1 MPNKYIIRAVIAL
14 LIIGLIEFY
23 SFLLIRLAVRNLPS
37 AWRIALFSLYIL
49 ATLLTYAGIFFF
61 RRAEMPHLLRNIY
74 VAFSFG
80 LIVGKVLVAAVMM
93 LDDVRRLVIWIMNLF
108 YTGGTAD
115 NATAAAG
122 KGIARST
129 FLKNVA
135 LLLGGTAL
143 GGFLYGTTNRYSYR
157 LRRVNLRFGHLPDA
171 FRGLKIVQISD
182 IHSGSFDNHEA
193 VLHGVEKVLAEKPDI
208 IFFTGDLVNNR
219 SEEIEPYKDIFS
231 RLTAPLGVFSTLGNH
246 DYGDYVRWPDQAE
259 GSNTSPM
266 KRANLERL
274 KAIHG
279 EMGWRLL
286 MNEHV
291 LLEKGGQQ
299 IAVLGIENWGAKAGF
314 PKYGDM
320 KKAYEGLPEKNIP
333 FKILLSHDP
342 SHWDAQVRTEYG
354 DIDLTLSGHTHGMQF
369 GVEIPGLK
377 WSPVQYVYKKWAGL
391 YQEGTQYLYVNRG
404 FGFLGYP
411 GRLGILPEITV
422 FQLD

>member
-1 MPNKYIIRAVIAL
+1 MYRFLIAL
-14 LIIGLIEFY
+14 LIIGLAEFY
-23 SFLLIRLAVRNLPS
+23 AFILMRLVLRNLPS
-37 AWRIALFSLYIL
+37 GWRIGLLCLYVL
-49 ATLLTYAGIFFF
+49 LSVLTYAGFFIV
-61 RRAEMPHLLRNIY
+61 RRYELPHLLRNVYI
-74 VAFSFG
+74 AFSLGF
-80 LIVGKVLVAAVMM
+80 LVAKILVAAVML
-93 LDDVRRLVIWIMNLF
+93 LDDARRLIVWLVNLF

-135 LLLGGTAL
+135 LILGGTVL
-143 GGFLYGTTNRYSYR
+143 GGFIYGIRNRYNYHI
-157 LRRVNLRFGHLPDA
+157 RRVNLRFGHLPEA

-193 VLHGVEKVLAEKPDI
+193 VLHGVEKVLAEKPDL
-208 IFFTGDLVNNR
+208 IFFTGDLVNNK
-219 SEEIEPYKDIFS
+219 SEEAETYKDIFA
-231 RLTAPLGVFSTLGNH
+231 RLKAPMGVYSTLGNH
-246 DYGDYVRWPDQAE
+246 DYGDYVQWPSKQA
-259 GSNTSPM
+259 
-266 KRANLERL
+266 KVQNLDRL

-291 LLEKGGQQ
+291 LLEKDGQQ
-299 IAVLGIENWGAKAGF
+299 IAVVGIENWGAKAGF

-320 KKAYEGLPEKNIP
+320 KKAYAGLPEKNVP

-342 SHWDAQVRTEYG
+342 SHWDAQVRKEYG

-377 WSPVQYVYKKWAGL
+377 WSPVQYVYNKWAGL

-411 GRLGILPEITV
+411 GRLGILAEITV
-422 FQLD
+422 IELT